1 MSKPAAFRDSKYN
14 ISQWMYRKVLLE
26 DFLKHL
32 LLWSYGFG
40 TTWQR
45 LNDRIF
51 ILKWTVP
58 LKKDHQVAKPERGC
72 ETQKER
78 KRRGG
83 VWMRTNAANSFC
95 WVEKQHLETFMSA
108 QLRLQQL
115 HHSEEHFPAPNTH
128 THTHVYIHTQQP
140 PSNPV
145 RFPANSKVGSRL
157 EHFSA
162 LATSLCLP
170 FRPFSTFVPLLASLF
185 SIYRFL
191 FTSKTTAKGTFL
203 SVIQKTM
210 VKSENCT
217 WSRMR
222 KCSHDGKKV
231 RIPLE
236 ETAEAWNMHLPR
248 SSRHVSIL
256 NIYIW
261 KEFLM

>member
-1 MSKPAAFRDSKYN
+1 MLPTRSVELRSSIWKR
-14 ISQWMYRKVLLE
+14 LCL
-26 DFLKHL
+26 H
-32 LLWSYGFG
+32 SYGSNSYI
-40 TTWQR
+40 TQR
-45 LNDRIF
+45 NTSL
-51 ILKWTVP
+51 P
-58 LKKDHQVAKPERGC
+58 P
-72 ETQKER
+72 
-78 KRRGG
+78 
-83 VWMRTNAANSFC
+83 
-95 WVEKQHLETFMSA
+95 
-108 QLRLQQL
+108 
-115 HHSEEHFPAPNTH
+115 TH

-256 NIYIW
+256 NIYI
-261 KEFLM
+261 